1 MPRPLCTG
9 WGQHGL
15 AFPPSVG
22 PALYTASTPIKTALD
37 LLAGPP
43 FLSSAQLWARVG
55 HVTQGWL

>member
-1 MPRPLCTG
+1 MSMPRPLCTG

-37 LLAGPP
+37 LLDGPP
-43 FLSSAQLWARVG
+43 FLSSA
-55 HVTQGWL
+55 